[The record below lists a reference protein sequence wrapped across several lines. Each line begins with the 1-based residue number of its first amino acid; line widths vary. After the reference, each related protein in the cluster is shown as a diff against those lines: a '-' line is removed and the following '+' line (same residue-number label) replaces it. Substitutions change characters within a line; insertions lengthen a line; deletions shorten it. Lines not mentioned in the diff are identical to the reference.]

1 MVSLCRWWLL
11 EFSVPFTS
19 QRAYFMHNGRAKAL
33 LTGSSHSRG
42 REHVRW
48 GEVQWTTEAYVSER

>member
-11 EFSVPFTS
+11 EFRVPFTS
-19 QRAYFMHNGRAKAL
+19 QGTYFMHNRAKAL
-33 LTGSSHSRG
+33 LTGSPHSRG

-48 GEVQWTTEAYVSER
+48 GEAQWTAEAYVSER